1 MKKSILL
8 VILIFS
14 TNVFAS
20 NYDAGITTYKKSC
33 KKCHGSP
40 YYASQQLDEDVWLE
54 YFENDD
60 EKLLKAHAKDSLA
73 LSKINASYYKNRRE
87 SLVEFLSENA
97 KDSGVVPP
105 CTSHTC
111 GIVKPKS
118 IKK

>member
-8 VILIFS
+8 IVLIFS
-14 TNVFAS
+14 SSVFAS
-20 NYDAGITTYKKSC
+20 NYDKGITTYKKSC

-40 YYASQQLDEDVWLE
+40 YFASQQYDEDQWLD
-54 YFENDD
+54 FFDNDD
-60 EKLLKAHAKDSLA
+60 EKLLKAHASDSLA
-73 LSKINASYYKNRRE
+73 LSKFKSSYYKNRRE